1 VRYLAVGIV
10 LAGCCLLASCGTA
23 KESAGRPVPQ
33 AASAREFTVT
43 FEGGSLLVRKGE
55 CEEVDAEIIRDWAD
69 RAHRDLS
76 KAWPDRADRFRVDGL
91 VLDGMRQPI
100 TNNGKSAYGYWD
112 RKKQRVVYQCGVER
126 VIRHELFHVWCDRAR
141 LPCNCTWIDHPD
153 GFNLDCSPR

>member
-1 VRYLAVGIV
+1 MKTLVAGMLFLAFAVG
-10 LAGCCLLASCGTA
+10 LGCG
-23 KESAGRPVPQ
+23 P
-33 AASAREFTVT
+33 AREAQHSPPPPADVGEFTVE
-43 FEGGSLLVRKGE
+43 FEGGSLFVRKGE
-55 CEEVDAEIIRDWAD
+55 CEEVDPATIRDWAD

-76 KAWPDRADRFRVDGL
+76 AAWPDRADRFRVDGL
-91 VLDGMRQPI
+91 LMSGMREPI

-112 RKKQRVVYQCGVER
+112 RKKQTVVYKCGVEN